1 MYPTI
6 LALHSNL
13 GKTLVGTRIRT
24 LDSAYLYAS
33 QRGYKG
39 AMYPWESAFVG
50 KFKATHQGL
59 CKWFRPL
66 PRGYKTFLI
75 LNSAGHEIY
84 PAHKC

>member
-1 MYPTI
+1 MYPAI

-24 LDSAYLYAS
+24 LGAAYQYAR

-50 KFKATHQGL
+50 MEIKDLLTKI
-59 CKWFRPL
+59 WFIL
-66 PRGYKTFLI
+66 SWAARGQHGGF
-75 LNSAGHEIY
+75 
-84 PAHKC
+84 